1 MAFSAEDAVLLKQM
15 TDPLL
20 ISQITAENLMSFQGL
35 SSSLF
40 PERPWEQ
47 DGDI

>member
-1 MAFSAEDAVLLKQM
+1 MEQM

-20 ISQITAENLMSFQGL
+20 ISQMTAENLISFQGL

-40 PERPWEQ
+40 PERPWKQ